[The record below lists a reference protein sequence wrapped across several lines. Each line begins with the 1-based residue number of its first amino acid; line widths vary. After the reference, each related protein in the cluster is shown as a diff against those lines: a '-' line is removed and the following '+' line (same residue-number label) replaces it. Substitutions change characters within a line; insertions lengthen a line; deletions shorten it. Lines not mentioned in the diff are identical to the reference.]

1 MIWGAFMRECLGIFR
16 GKRID
21 TSKWVEGNYVF
32 LKGCEVHKD
41 LHLIIDEH
49 GEYHIVDPDTVG
61 EYAGLNDKTNNPIFE
76 GDIIKRA
83 NELRQIIFDRE
94 VSAFGY
100 RYGEDYDFCYLGD
113 IAGSLQP
120 GEYYKSE
127 ENRIICPNLEIVGNI
142 HDNPYLLKEVKQNED

>member
-1 MIWGAFMRECLGIFR
+1 MREIKCK
-16 GKRID
+16 GKRAD
-21 TSKWVEGNYVF
+21 TGKWVIGYYMCLNTDD
-32 LKGCEVHKD
+32 KGGK

-49 GEYHIVDPDTVG
+49 GEYHRVDPDTVG

-83 NELRQIIFDRE
+83 NELRPIIFDRE

-142 HDNPYLLKEVKQNED
+142 HDNPELLEHNEMDKNILE

>member
-1 MIWGAFMRECLGIFR
+1 MREGIGEYR

-21 TSKWVEGNYVF
+21 TQKWVEGNYVH
-32 LKGCEVHKD
+32 LRGCKDHED

-49 GEYHIVDPDTVG
+49 GEYHRIDPNTVG
-61 EYAGLNDKTNNPIFE
+61 EYAGMNDKTNNQIFE

-83 NELRQIIFDRE
+83 NELRPIIFDRE

-120 GEYYKSE
+120 EEYYKSE

-142 HDNPYLLKEVKQNED
+142 HDNLELIQGVEE